1 MLIKK
6 DIQAAD
12 ADKSIENRVFILR
25 ICSVQKGM
33 ILEKWKDFKI
43 YRQNKFSDIIFRHL
57 HIDRSLNI
65 KKNSFQF
72 IDEIIRKPFIDF
84 EFKDEDQNTQI
95 RQRGYNN
102 AEILVKYYKFI
113 GVFGDEMKQKK

>member
-25 ICSVQKGM
+25 ICSVKKGI

-57 HIDRSLNI
+57 HIERSLNI
-65 KKNSFQF
+65 KKNSF
-72 IDEIIRKPFIDF
+72 
-84 EFKDEDQNTQI
+84 
-95 RQRGYNN
+95 
-102 AEILVKYYKFI
+102 
-113 GVFGDEMKQKK
+113 

>member
-113 GVFGDEMKQKK
+113 GVFAEEMKQKK